1 MVGKIELEECLR
13 DSPRFRSLLEEE
25 EASVDQ
31 LEQKLDKIL
40 KVCGTM
46 VDSGKTYVAQQSLFA
61 NSLWDLSAHFREDST
76 VLSSLNKLIH
86 SLQEMNKFHTILL
99 DQASR
104 TILKNLT
111 SFVKKYVGDYSRI
124 GL

>member
-46 VDSGKTYVAQQSLFA
+46 VDSGKTYVAQQRFA
-61 NSLWDLSAHFREDST
+61 N
-76 VLSSLNKLIH
+76 
-86 SLQEMNKFHTILL
+86 
-99 DQASR
+99 
-104 TILKNLT
+104 
-111 SFVKKYVGDYSRI
+111 
-124 GL
+124 

>member
-13 DSPRFRSLLEEE
+13 DSPRFRFVKLSESKQNLILFVRSLLEEE

-46 VDSGKTYVAQQSLFA
+46 VDSGKTYVAQQRFA
-61 NSLWDLSAHFREDST
+61 N
-76 VLSSLNKLIH
+76 
-86 SLQEMNKFHTILL
+86 
-99 DQASR
+99 
-104 TILKNLT
+104 
-111 SFVKKYVGDYSRI
+111 
-124 GL
+124 